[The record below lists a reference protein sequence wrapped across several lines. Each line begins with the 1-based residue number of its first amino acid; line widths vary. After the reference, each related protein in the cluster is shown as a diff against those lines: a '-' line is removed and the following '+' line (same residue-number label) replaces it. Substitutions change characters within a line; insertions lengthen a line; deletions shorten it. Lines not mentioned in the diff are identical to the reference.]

1 MGNRLIVAVE
11 KLKRRKNWKKCIFD
25 SGEYLEIPD
34 EIMIRNALST
44 GIELSQEKFAE
55 LKAGSEALR
64 AKEKAMRLLSYR
76 ARSEKE
82 LNQRMRRSGIYQST
96 AKAVIKDLKRLHL
109 IDDEEFARKFINDLI
124 RRKPAGEF
132 LLKAELQK
140 RGISNAV
147 IDRIIE
153 QTFKE
158 VSQVELARKGVQQW
172 LSRHPRTP
180 SNERRKQK
188 VAQYLYQRGFSWSI
202 IDEVLGESS
211 AL

>member
-64 AKEKAMRLLSYR
+64 AKEKALRLLSYR
-76 ARSEKE
+76 SRSEKE
-82 LNQRMRRSGIYQST
+82 LDQRMRRSGIYQST
-96 AKAVIKDLKRLHL
+96 AKAVIKDLKRLRL

-153 QTFKE
+153 RTFKE

-172 LSRHPRTP
+172 LARHPRTL
-180 SNERRKQK
+180 SNERQQK

-202 IDEVLGESS
+202 IDEVVGESS